1 MYFGKEAFAMRE
13 QRVAVVTGAGQG
25 IGEAIVRQLS
35 ADGYDVVVADLN
47 GENANKVADDLNKTG
62 HNAVAVEGNVA
73 NKADHEK
80 FVQAA
85 VEHFGRLD
93 TYVNNAG
100 IMIVKPVMDI
110 NEDDLEKIYKVNV
123 FGDVW
128 GIQAAVAQFKKQ
140 DDGDKVRKII
150 NASSVAG
157 HFGDAL
163 MAAYGSTKFAVRG
176 LTQVAAQE
184 FGKQHITVNAY
195 CPGIVDTPMW
205 KQIDSD
211 MVKLMGGQPGD
222 YWKKFSSSISVG
234 KPETPQEVAD
244 FVSYLAS
251 PKADYMNGQAVQ
263 IDGGMRMI

>member
-1 MYFGKEAFAMRE
+1 MAEN
-13 QRVAVVTGAGQG
+13 RVAVVTGSGQG
-25 IGEAIVRQLS
+25 IGEAIVCQLA

-47 GENANKVADDLNKTG
+47 EDHAKKVADKINASGKR
-62 HNAVAVEGNVA
+62 AVAVQGDVA
-73 NKADHEK
+73 KKADHQR
-80 FVQAA
+80 FVQTA
-85 VEHFGRLD
+85 VDNFGRLD

-100 IMIVKPVMDI
+100 IMIVKPITAI
-110 NEDDLEKIYKVNV
+110 NEEDLEKIYQVNV
-123 FGDVW
+123 FGDIW
-128 GIQAAVAQFKKQ
+128 GIQAAVTQFQKQ

-176 LTQVAAQE
+176 ITQVAAQE

-205 KQIDSD
+205 TQIDRD
-211 MVKLMGGQPGD
+211 MVKLLGGKVGD

-244 FVSYLAS
+244 FVSYLGS
-251 PKADYMNGQAVQ
+251 PKLDYMNGQAVQ

>member
-1 MYFGKEAFAMRE
+1 MSNDN
-13 QRVAVVTGAGQG
+13 RVAVVTGAGQG
-25 IGEAIVRQLS
+25 IGKAIAEQL
-35 ADGYDVVVADLN
+35 ANDGYDVVIADLN
-47 GENANKVADDLNKTG
+47 EDNAKQVAEGIQQAG
-62 HNAVAVEGNVA
+62 HKAVAVQGDVA
-73 NKADHEK
+73 KKADHER
-80 FVQAA
+80 FVKAA
-85 VEHFGRLD
+85 VDNFGRLD

-100 IMIVKPVMDI
+100 IMIVKPVMAI
-110 NEDDLEKIYKVNV
+110 NEDDLEKIYHVNV
-123 FGDVW
+123 FGDLW

-205 KQIDSD
+205 KQIDND
-211 MVKLMGGQPGD
+211 MVKLLGGHPGD

-234 KPETPQEVAD
+234 KPETPAEVAD

-251 PKADYMNGQAVQ
+251 PKSDYMNGQAVQ

>member
-1 MYFGKEAFAMRE
+1 MAENK
-13 QRVAVVTGAGQG
+13 VAVVTGAGQG
-25 IGEAIVRQLS
+25 IGEAIACQL
-35 ADGYDVVVADLN
+35 ADDGYAVVVADLAAK
-47 GENANKVADDLNKTG
+47 NAEKVAELINKDG
-62 HNAVAVEGNVA
+62 GKAVAIQGDVVK
-73 NKADHEK
+73 KADHEK
-80 FVQAA
+80 FVKAA
-85 VEHFGRLD
+85 VDNFGRLD

-100 IMIVKPVMDI
+100 IMIVKPIMDI
-110 NEDDLEKIYKVNV
+110 KEEDMEKIYKVNV
-123 FGDVW
+123 YGDLW
-128 GIQAAVAQFKKQ
+128 GIQAAVEQFKKQ

-205 KQIDSD
+205 EQIDRD
-211 MVKLMGGQPGD
+211 MVKLLGGKIGD

-234 KPETPQEVAD
+234 RPETPQDVAD

-251 PKADYMNGQAVQ
+251 PKADYMNGQAIQ